1 MVKKLTPE
9 EKQDLKKL
17 SCIVNTYFFYCEAI
31 DLLLREADYSMRLKN
46 RGLTHEIKHRH
57 KIVLE
62 KMVPLRNALDSY
74 FNFYIGAFT
83 DEEGVFNYKK
93 MDDVRNS
100 GNFFARLGIEI
111 VDRTANSKKGEL
123 ENKIEQYILNMPTT
137 GILEEYHLERLKL
150 R

>member
-1 MVKKLTPE
+1 M
-9 EKQDLKKL
+9 
-17 SCIVNTYFFYCEAI
+17 
-31 DLLLREADYSMRLKN
+31 
-46 RGLTHEIKHRH
+46 
-57 KIVLE
+57 VLE

-74 FNFYIGAFT
+74 LNLYIGAFT

-123 ENKIEQYILNMPTT
+123 ENKIEQYILSMPTT